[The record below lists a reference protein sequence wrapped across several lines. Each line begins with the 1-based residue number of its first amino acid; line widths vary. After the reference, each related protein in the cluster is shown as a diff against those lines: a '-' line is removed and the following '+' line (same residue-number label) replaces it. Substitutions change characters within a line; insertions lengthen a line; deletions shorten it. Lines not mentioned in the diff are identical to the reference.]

1 MVDKMNNLTEQQRSE
16 LIDRFVELQVDSMDH
31 ESLEQFVTE
40 TLRREFDP
48 LSNNELQDEIRY
60 SFDEEVLEDL
70 INNVCTEDKL
80 TNVQPS

>member
-48 LSNNELQDEIRY
+48 LSNSELQDEIRY

-80 TNVQPS
+80 TNVQH

>member
-1 MVDKMNNLTEQQRSE
+1 MKNLTEQQRSE

-40 TLRREFDP
+40 TLRRVFDP
-48 LSNNELQDEIRY
+48 LSNSELQNEIRY

-80 TNVQPS
+80 TNVQH

>member
-1 MVDKMNNLTEQQRSE
+1 MKNLTEQQRSE

-48 LSNNELQDEIRY
+48 LSNSELQDEIRY
-60 SFDEEVLEDL
+60 SFDEETLDELV
-70 INNVCTEDKL
+70 NNVCSEDRL
-80 TNVQPS
+80 TNIQQ

>member
-80 TNVQPS
+80 TNVQP